1 MKVCVLYNF
10 CIANLLPD
18 CKIAVTNSEYY
29 VETRHGKYG
38 MAYARIKC
46 KGRGNGN
53 AKPNSQSADTSLKPG

>member
-1 MKVCVLYNF
+1 
-10 CIANLLPD
+10 LPD

-38 MAYARIKC
+38 KAYARIKC
-46 KGRGNGN
+46 KDRGNGN